1 MDYGTDQFNEELM
14 HYGVLGMRWGV
25 RRFQKK
31 DGTLT
36 NAGKKRY
43 YDESY
48 TLNTKS
54 GEQIKMIRDKR
65 GVLANTLRKVS
76 PKLAKEQDKTLIYS
90 VYDSKGKKA
99 VSYEAYL
106 KSPEE
111 FNIVWTDTKTKY
123 RGRGFST
130 AVLKQGEAI
139 AKKYGRTKITAELVD
154 NSPDIHHIARD
165 KYGYKKVGEIRTQEV
180 LDTWGGL
187 TLVEKHI

>member
-1 MDYGTDQFNEELM
+1 MDYCIYKDELY
-14 HYGVLGMRWGV
+14 HHGVKGMKWGV

-36 NAGKKRY
+36 NAGRKR

-54 GEQIKMIRDKR
+54 GEQIKMVRDN
-65 GVLANTLRKVS
+65 LSPFANALRKAS
-76 PKLAKEQDKTLIYS
+76 PKIAKEQDRFLSYTI
-90 VYDSKGKKA
+90 YDSKGKKA
-99 VSYEAYL
+99 GSYQAHL
-106 KSPEE
+106 KSPDE
-111 FNIVWTDTKTKY
+111 FNIVWTDTKGKY
-123 RGRGFST
+123 KGRGFST
-130 AVLKQGEAI
+130 AVIKQGEEI

-154 NSPDIHHIARD
+154 NSPGIHHIARD